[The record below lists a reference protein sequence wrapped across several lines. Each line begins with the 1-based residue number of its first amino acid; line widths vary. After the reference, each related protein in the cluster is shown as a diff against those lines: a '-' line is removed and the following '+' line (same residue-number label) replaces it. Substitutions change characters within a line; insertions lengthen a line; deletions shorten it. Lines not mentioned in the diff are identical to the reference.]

1 MAFGKMVGFGGSMIR
16 TILEVNNL
24 CKSYDTI
31 HGSVDVLQN
40 VSFRLREGMTLG
52 ILGESGSGKSTLGRC
67 LLRLIEP
74 DQGQIRFDGEDISYL
89 PQSELR
95 HYRQRM
101 QMIFQNPL
109 ATLDPRMSI
118 LENMIEPLWVWQG
131 HDLVSHEERAVESLR
146 KVRLDPEIRRR
157 FPMQLSGGQLQRVHI
172 ARALMM
178 DVSLLVC
185 DEAVSSLDVSVQA
198 QILDLLLDIQDQKK
212 ISYVFISH
220 DLSVVEAM
228 SEEVLVLHKGRV
240 VEFSSSEEVFRF
252 PKEPYTQKLVSSLLK
267 VPKEEELKQR
277 ISAFYPS
284 LAQT

>member
-1 MAFGKMVGFGGSMIR
+1 MIR

-24 CKSYDTI
+24 CKSYDTLQ
-31 HGSVDVLQN
+31 GSVDVLQN

-52 ILGESGSGKSTLGRC
+52 VLGESGSGKSTLGRC

-131 HDLVSHEERAVESLR
+131 HDLLAHEERAVEALR

-252 PKEPYTQKLVSSLLK
+252 PKESYTQKLVSSLLK
-267 VPKEEELKQR
+267 VPKEQELKQR
-277 ISAFYPS
+277 IAPFYPS
-284 LAQT
+284 LSQT

>member
-1 MAFGKMVGFGGSMIR
+1 MIR
-16 TILEVNNL
+16 SVLEVTNL
-24 CKSYDTI
+24 SKSFETVY
-31 HGSVDVLQN
+31 GSIDVLQN

-52 ILGESGSGKSTLGRC
+52 VLGESGSGKSTLGRC

-74 DQGQIRFDGEDISYL
+74 DQGQIRFDGEDITYL
-89 PQSELR
+89 PQNELR
-95 HYRQRM
+95 PYRQRM

-118 LENMIEPLWVWQG
+118 LENMIEPLWIWQG
-131 HDLVSHEERAVESLR
+131 HDLESHEERAVEALR
-146 KVRLDPEIRRR
+146 RVRLDPDLRGRY
-157 FPMQLSGGQLQRVHI
+157 PMQLSGGQLQRVHI

-198 QILDLLLDIQDQKK
+198 QILDLLLDIQDQRKM
-212 ISYVFISH
+212 SYVFISH

-267 VPKEEELKQR
+267 TPTPESLKAR
-277 ISAFYPS
+277 VSPFYPQS
-284 LAQT
+284 